1 MAKVDLGNPTH
12 REIMVEIKFHRDII
26 LGPIGIIYEAKTYLP
41 LEDQKGAL
49 YLARNL
55 GSSKVP
61 KGLEWEEFEA
71 ALPPLLFLQKLSE
84 RGELSMRR
92 IAGKSKTGHRER
104 LARALLQRFDAI
116 SSEERFEFSTANA
129 EGVRDFVFD
138 PRKFTEYLLNGKH
151 PKGGGKAKFF
161 VAGLG
166 IEPNDWRFLADQIER
181 AMASAPIYRVDKNA
195 WGFPYGALVLVTGRN
210 GKPAVLETGWVIES
224 GGPAKFVTAY
234 PYDGDV
240 SLPLVAPE
248 PFVVDPN
255 LSNDA
260 RWAAIYERAVT
271 AGESA
276 AQAAPPSPMIIH
288 GYGTEWEGLCGY
300 GWVHLPNARHPM
312 AKWLLKTK
320 NGRRANPGV
329 SIWSTAMTQS
339 LDRNRAWAEAFAKVL
354 QANEVDCSAKHRL
367 D

>member
-1 MAKVDLGNPTH
+1 
-12 REIMVEIKFHRDII
+12 
-26 LGPIGIIYEAKTYLP
+26 
-41 LEDQKGAL
+41 
-49 YLARNL
+49 
-55 GSSKVP
+55 
-61 KGLEWEEFEA
+61 
-71 ALPPLLFLQKLSE
+71 
-84 RGELSMRR
+84 
-92 IAGKSKTGHRER
+92 
-104 LARALLQRFDAI
+104 
-116 SSEERFEFSTANA
+116 
-129 EGVRDFVFD
+129 
-138 PRKFTEYLLNGKH
+138 LNGKH

-288 GYGTEWEGLCGY
+288 GQVALEDE
-300 GWVHLPNARHPM
+300 
-312 AKWLLKTK
+312 KWPSCEP
-320 NGRRANPGV
+320 RGV
-329 SIWSTAMTQS
+329 D
-339 LDRNRAWAEAFAKVL
+339 L
-354 QANEVDCSAKHRL
+354 VDCNDTVTGSQSRL
-367 D
+367 GGGFC